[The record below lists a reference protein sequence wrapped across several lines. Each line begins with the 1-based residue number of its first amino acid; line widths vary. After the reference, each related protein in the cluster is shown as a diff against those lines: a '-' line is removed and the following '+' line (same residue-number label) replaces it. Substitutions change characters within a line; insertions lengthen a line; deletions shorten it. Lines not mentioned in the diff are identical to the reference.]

1 MVAVRAAAADR
12 QPLGNPHLNHSSSH
26 DPRQGHGRTGRGGR
40 GEKEGGAPPAAA
52 PSFQQ
57 TLIAGAQPS
66 AGAFSFQGTL
76 YSALITGTLEHVCGS
91 KYSDL
96 EVTRKTLVPIHSKC
110 RRQGGEQREEAEKLS
125 R

>member
-1 MVAVRAAAADR
+1 MEGTSSCSSQLTADVV
-12 QPLGNPHLNHSSSH
+12 GV
-26 DPRQGHGRTGRGGR
+26 
-40 GEKEGGAPPAAA
+40 
-52 PSFQQ
+52 
-57 TLIAGAQPS
+57 LIAGAQPS

-96 EVTRKTLVPIHSKC
+96 EVTRKTLVLIHSKC
-110 RRQGGEQREEAEKLS
+110 RGQGGEQREEAEKLS

>member
-1 MVAVRAAAADR
+1 MEGTSSCSSQLPADVV
-12 QPLGNPHLNHSSSH
+12 
-26 DPRQGHGRTGRGGR
+26 
-40 GEKEGGAPPAAA
+40 GA
-52 PSFQQ
+52 
-57 TLIAGAQPS
+57 LIAGAQPS

-96 EVTRKTLVPIHSKC
+96 EVTRKTLVLIHSKC
-110 RRQGGEQREEAEKLS
+110 RRQGGERREEAEKLS